1 MSRGDGGR
9 RGVGHTP
16 DPPVRPVAPTAP
28 PAARSDGTGQGE
40 GRGTYRRL
48 GASRTARDREQNR
61 RDERSEDLKADK
73 RRGRPSVPEQQM
85 LGVLATLGERYGED
99 YTREHKITAGDGWY
113 VAHVDFAWPRDHLV
127 IEVYGGPHYKP
138 FFDPGG
144 DRDSKEARRI
154 QAIESVGWE
163 VLIVRD
169 YEMKEK
175 TWLRAVEKVTQFL
188 DAHRG
193 QWPGQERQE
202 RQEQWEG

>member
-1 MSRGDGGR
+1 MSRGGNER
-9 RGVGHTP
+9 
-16 DPPVRPVAPTAP
+16 
-28 PAARSDGTGQGE
+28 TGA
-40 GRGTYRRL
+40 GRGAGHQTRQEAPRAAPHDKPTEEL
-48 GASRTARDREQNR
+48 PRAERTPTEREKARNRSREKAETLR
-61 RDERSEDLKADK
+61 ADK

-99 YTREHKITAGDGWY
+99 YTREHKIAAGDGRY

-193 QWPGQERQE
+193 QWPGQEQ
-202 RQEQWEG
+202 QEQREG

>member
-9 RGVGHTP
+9 RGAGRTP
-16 DPPVRPVAPTAP
+16 DPPARPVAPPASRLDAP
-28 PAARSDGTGQGE
+28 GKGG

-48 GASRTARDREQNR
+48 GVSRTARDREQNR

-113 VAHVDFAWPRDHLV
+113 VAHVDFAWPRDRLV

-154 QAIESVGWE
+154 LAIESVGWE

-175 TWLRAVEKVTQFL
+175 TWLRAVEKVKGFL
-188 DAHRG
+188 DEHRDL
-193 QWPGQERQE
+193 WPKSEE
-202 RQEQWEG
+202 